1 MHVRSVKIINNQ
13 RAGLVD
19 NPALFLYNNVNN
31 ILRGEGLNEII
42 FLLFTTIITEVVF

>member
-31 ILRGEGLNEII
+31 ILRGLNEII
-42 FLLFTTIITEVVF
+42 FLLFTTIITEVIF